1 MTPKK
6 TFTALSFPANEF
18 LRQLADVSP
27 GGGPLAYTY
36 AASVVLP
43 HTGWAPEEFL
53 ERFTLDINQLHNQR
67 ILERARQSFNAGKYT
82 PFFFSLTA
90 ENGNRVHFQAVPRPG
105 IDSEGKA
112 CVTMALTAQPPASK
126 MPLGTKT
133 ELFIFLEVLPAYV
146 LLIDRDYTVR
156 FSNRVARQIFGECDG
171 KKCYA
176 MLHGRD
182 RPCISC
188 PPFGLLTDKATKVH
202 EWVSSATSTAFRS
215 HSYPFADRDGNTL
228 VLQIGI
234 NITAGVRAQH
244 ALDLS
249 EQRYRSIAEN
259 LTLGLGL
266 VDTSKALITLNTK
279 MESWFGGQAA
289 KGVVMDSLLQYK
301 CCDSSGNCLF
311 STVLEEKQ
319 NQEKEFPLML
329 PSGEERFF
337 RLVACPILARNRQV
351 RAIVVML
358 EDITDRRTLAARM
371 QQMQRLEALGSLAGG
386 IAHEINQPLSALH
399 LYASGMQ
406 MLVEQG
412 SAKPEQILERL
423 SLILSQADRIRQIIS
438 HMRALVMQE
447 DTPPSQAVRFAD
459 AVTDA
464 LGLVGTQL
472 TVHDI
477 QVSQDLPDNLPPVRA
492 NDVQLVQIIINLLV
506 NAMHALDTLPPKP
519 GLEKTIHVSAEQKS
533 EDTLTLHVIDNGP
546 GVAGLHSRVFDP
558 FFTTKDP
565 YKGMGLGL
573 SIVHAFVANWGGS
586 VEAGDNPHG
595 SGAVFS
601 VTLPVAQPG
610 DDLRS
615 GTAVTAESS
624 DPEA

>member
-1 MTPKK
+1 MIPKK
-6 TFTALSFPANEF
+6 TAPSFPTQEF

-43 HTGWAPEEFL
+43 ETGWAPEEFL
-53 ERFTLDINQLHNQR
+53 ERFTRDINQLHNQR
-67 ILERARQSFNAGKYT
+67 ILERARQSFEAGEFT
-82 PFFFSLTA
+82 PFSFSLTA
-90 ENGNRVHFQAVPRPG
+90 KDGNRVHFQAVPRPG
-105 IDSEGKA
+105 IGPGGDAG
-112 CVTMALTAQPPASK
+112 VTMALAAQPATPK
-126 MPLGTKT
+126 TPLDTKS
-133 ELFIFLEVLPAYV
+133 ELFTFLEVLPAYV

-156 FSNRVARQIFGECDG
+156 FNNRVARQIFGECEG

-202 EWVSSATSTAFRS
+202 EWVSSGTSTAFRS
-215 HSYPFADRDGNTL
+215 HSYPFADRDGSTL
-228 VLQIGI
+228 ILQVGI
-234 NITAGVRAQH
+234 NITAGVRARH

-266 VDTSKALITLNTK
+266 VDTNKSLITLNAK
-279 MESWFGGQAA
+279 MESWFGGPAA
-289 KGVVMDSLLQYK
+289 KGVMIDSLLQYK
-301 CCDSSGNCLF
+301 CCDPDGNCLF
-311 STVLEEKQ
+311 SDVLHDKK

-337 RLVACPILARNRQV
+337 RLIACPILARNRQV
-351 RAIVVML
+351 RAIVIML

-412 SAKPEQILERL
+412 AARPEQVLERL

-447 DTPPSQAVRFAD
+447 ETPPSDAVRFAD
-459 AVTDA
+459 AVNDA
-464 LGLVGTQL
+464 LSLVGTQL
-472 TVHDI
+472 ADHDI
-477 QVSQDLPDNLPPVRA
+477 RISQSFPDYLPPVHA
-492 NDVQLVQIIINLLV
+492 NAVQLEQVVINLLV
-506 NAMHALDTLPPKP
+506 NAMHALDTLPAEP
-519 GLEKTIHVSAEQKS
+519 GLEKTIHVTAEQKS
-533 EDTLTLHVIDNGP
+533 EETLTLHVMDNGP
-546 GVAGLHSRVFDP
+546 GVSGLHSRVFDP

-565 YKGMGLGL
+565 HRGMGLGL
-573 SIVHAFVANWGGS
+573 SIVHAFVTNWGGS
-586 VEAGDNPHG
+586 IEAGDNPHG
-595 SGAVFS
+595 PGAVFS
-601 VTLPVAQPG
+601 VTLPVARDG
-610 DDLRS
+610 M
-615 GTAVTAESS
+615 G
-624 DPEA
+624 